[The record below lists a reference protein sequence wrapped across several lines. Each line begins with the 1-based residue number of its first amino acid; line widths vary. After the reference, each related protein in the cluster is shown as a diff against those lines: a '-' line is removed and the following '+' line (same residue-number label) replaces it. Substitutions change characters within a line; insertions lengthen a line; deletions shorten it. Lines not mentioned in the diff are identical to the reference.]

1 MEVKQRTKQMLKHHT
16 SRVGDKILGIE
27 KVELKPDNLR
37 NVLKG
42 GG

>member
-1 MEVKQRTKQMLKHHT
+1 MLKHHT